1 MSKRQVIEYPIASEQ
16 VVAIWSCIES
26 TRLPTCREQT
36 PDNDNNKDRLQPTHL
51 LIDQSHT
58 HTRRHRYGSIVS
70 TCVLSIAPTTI
81 HMHKKQKQ
89 PATICIYAS
98 QAKPKPQVSPPPPF
112 HIHVYMYH
120 YIQEEEEGGVAH
132 LETSPMPEHRSVVS
146 TYIP

>member
-58 HTRRHRYGSIVS
+58 HTHKTTQVRQYSKYLRPLNRPNNDPYAQKTKTTRHNMH
-70 TCVLSIAPTTI
+70 TCKP
-81 HMHKKQKQ
+81 
-89 PATICIYAS
+89 S
-98 QAKPKPQVSPPPPF
+98 QAEATSQPSSAISYTC
-112 HIHVYMYH
+112 IHVSLH
-120 YIQEEEEGGVAH
+120 TRRRGRRGGSFGDQPHAR
-132 LETSPMPEHRSVVS
+132 T
-146 TYIP
+146 